1 MKRNKLIKYL
11 LTNGC
16 ALRREGA
23 GHSIYENLITGK
35 RTSIPRHSEI
45 KDTVCNE
52 ICKQLEVPKIKYF

>member
-1 MKRNKLIKYL
+1 MKRIKLIQYL
-11 LTNGC
+11 NNNGC

-23 GHSIYENLITGK
+23 GHSIYENFITGK

-52 ICKQLEVPKIKYF
+52 ICKQLEIPKIK